1 MFVMEIKEK
10 VFRGVRLSGF
20 VALAILFFVVC
31 SSVYLFALLEVWS
44 IFAGIALGVLSV
56 VFVVA
61 GLMIIEPNEA
71 RVIVFFGKYR
81 GTITDNGFFW
91 INPFNERKK
100 ITLRA
105 RNLDVL
111 PVKVNDKVG
120 NPVMIGAV
128 MVWRVKDTYKAMFDI
143 DTSSISGTESGNK
156 NTVWSVVDSLN
167 KLPKLMQSYE
177 NFVKTQSDAALRQI
191 AGMYAY
197 DSNESGGD
205 AVTLRSGGSEVVR
218 KLEEE
223 INSRLAIAG
232 IEVVEARINYLAYA
246 SEIAGVMLRRQQA
259 DAIIS
264 AREKIV
270 EGAVSMVQL
279 ALDKLEKDGIIAL
292 DEERKAAMVSNL
304 LVVLCADEAAQPVL
318 NTGTL
323 HH

>member
-1 MFVMEIKEK
+1 MEKKEK
-10 VFRGVRLSGF
+10 TFKGVKVSGF
-20 VALAILFFVVC
+20 TALLVLLVVIC
-31 SSVYLFALLEVWS
+31 LAVYLFSLVQVWS
-44 IFAGIALGVLSV
+44 ILLASIGGVL
-56 VFVVA
+56 FILFTLI
-61 GLMIIEPNEA
+61 GLTIIEPNEA
-71 RVIVFFGKYR
+71 RVVVFFGKYR

-105 RNLDVL
+105 RNLDVP

-128 MVWRVKDTYKAMFDI
+128 MVWKVKDTYKAMFDI
-143 DTSSISGTESGNK
+143 DSSSISTSGGGGK
-156 NTVWSVVDSLN
+156 NDFWGAMESLN

-205 AVTLRSGGSEVVR
+205 RITLRSGDGEVAR

-223 INSRLAIAG
+223 LNSRLAIAG

-279 ALDKLEKDGIIAL
+279 ALAKLEKEHVVEL
-292 DEERKAAMVSNL
+292 DEDKKAAMVSNL